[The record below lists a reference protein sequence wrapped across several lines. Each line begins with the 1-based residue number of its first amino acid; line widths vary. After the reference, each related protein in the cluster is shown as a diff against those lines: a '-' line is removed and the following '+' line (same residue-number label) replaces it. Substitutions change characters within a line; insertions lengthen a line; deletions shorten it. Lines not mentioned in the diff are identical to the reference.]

1 MRIGVDVRP
10 LHIATSRTRGIGI
23 YVANLVQELKKYQ
36 AYEIVPYAQSN
47 AVVDFLRRETSFR
60 SRRRTLYRMERAEWL
75 IRSLF
80 IKHKAKKDHISIFH
94 STDPL
99 SVLPPSRFYRA
110 VATVYDIIPLLFE
123 EDFKHKNFYG
133 RYLYKRALQQL
144 KKMDKIITLSYTS
157 REDIHHVLRIPRE
170 KIVPIYLGV
179 APYFKPTND
188 HNQVL
193 RVKEKYGV
201 KGKYIL
207 NVGGVDHRKNIIR
220 LLEAYSLLSKKGYK
234 EKVYLV
240 QVGGDIELNLH
251 QRSKIFNK
259 MQELKLDKSVIFCGA
274 VDTADLVVLYNGAEL
289 LSFPSL
295 YEGFG
300 LPLIEAMAC
309 GTPVV
314 TSNVPSLKEI
324 SGDAAVFVNPMN
336 TEDIS
341 IGILKLLSDNDLRKS
356 LKEKGLK
363 RAANFTWEKTAQETA
378 KVYEEILTT

>member
-1 MRIGVDVRP
+1 
-10 LHIATSRTRGIGI
+10 
-23 YVANLVQELKKYQ
+23 
-36 AYEIVPYAQSN
+36 
-47 AVVDFLRRETSFR
+47 
-60 SRRRTLYRMERAEWL
+60 
-75 IRSLF
+75 
-80 IKHKAKKDHISIFH
+80 
-94 STDPL
+94 
-99 SVLPPSRFYRA
+99 
-110 VATVYDIIPLLFE
+110 
-123 EDFKHKNFYG
+123 
-133 RYLYKRALQQL
+133 
-144 KKMDKIITLSYTS
+144 
-157 REDIHHVLRIPRE
+157 
-170 KIVPIYLGV
+170 
-179 APYFKPTND
+179 
-188 HNQVL
+188 
-193 RVKEKYGV
+193 
-201 KGKYIL
+201 
-207 NVGGVDHRKNIIR
+207 
-220 LLEAYSLLSKKGYK
+220 
-234 EKVYLV
+234 
-240 QVGGDIELNLH
+240 
-251 QRSKIFNK
+251 